1 MNSPSD
7 TGSLELSVTNFGPI
21 VEANI
26 DLRPLTVFVGPSNT
40 GKSYLAILIYALHQ
54 VLRVDDFD
62 PESERRFR
70 RHISYTLFPG
80 GSSNVRELSKSNMDV
95 LFDWME
101 STFSGSDR
109 TTSPDTFIIDLPD
122 SIYVMVR
129 SLLSNIRHASDILH
143 GEIRRCFGV
152 ETTSRLIRHSSRD
165 GAHVALRGRVSRA
178 VENDAPFKYEFSM
191 RGESHEFTASAPDR
205 PPESVDVN
213 TYQYL
218 WMTDYEMLRREFR
231 RDREERSFLATHVVN
246 VLARSIASR
255 IFNPLSRPAFY
266 LPADRTGVMHAH
278 RVVVGAL
285 VQRAASVGLRPGTP
299 VPALSGVLA
308 DFLEELIGLDQAPFR
323 ERRLGNRLARGLE
336 RDLLDG
342 SVRSVPSETGYP
354 SFSYRPEGWKE
365 DLPLANTSSMVSEL
379 APVVLYLRH
388 VVLAGDVLIIEEP
401 ESHLH
406 PAMQAAF
413 ARQLARLVRAGLRV
427 LVTTHSE
434 WVLDQFAN
442 LVRLSAL
449 EETQRKGLGEG
460 EALRPE
466 HFGAW
471 LFKPKRRPKGAVV
484 EEIRVDPDAGGL
496 VTGYGEVAE
505 DLYNTWAEIGNRAM
519 EGRR

>member
-1 MNSPSD
+1 
-7 TGSLELSVTNFGPI
+7 
-21 VEANI
+21 
-26 DLRPLTVFVGPSNT
+26 
-40 GKSYLAILIYALHQ
+40 
-54 VLRVDDFD
+54 
-62 PESERRFR
+62 
-70 RHISYTLFPG
+70 
-80 GSSNVRELSKSNMDV
+80 
-95 LFDWME
+95 
-101 STFSGSDR
+101 
-109 TTSPDTFIIDLPD
+109 
-122 SIYVMVR
+122 
-129 SLLSNIRHASDILH
+129 
-143 GEIRRCFGV
+143 
-152 ETTSRLIRHSSRD
+152 
-165 GAHVALRGRVSRA
+165 
-178 VENDAPFKYEFSM
+178 
-191 RGESHEFTASAPDR
+191 
-205 PPESVDVN
+205 
-213 TYQYL
+213 
-218 WMTDYEMLRREFR
+218 
-231 RDREERSFLATHVVN
+231 
-246 VLARSIASR
+246 
-255 IFNPLSRPAFY
+255 
-266 LPADRTGVMHAH
+266 MHAH

-285 VQRAASVGLRPGTP
+285 VQRAASAGLRPGTP

-308 DFLEELIGLDQAPFR
+308 DFLEELIGLNQAPFR
-323 ERRLGNRLARGLE
+323 ERRLGNRFARRLE

-365 DLPLANTSSMVSEL
+365 GLPLANTSSMVSEL

-413 ARQLARLVRAGLRV
+413 ARQLARLVRAGLRI

-442 LVRLSAL
+442 LVRLSTL
-449 EETQRKGLGEG
+449 EETQRKGLGKG